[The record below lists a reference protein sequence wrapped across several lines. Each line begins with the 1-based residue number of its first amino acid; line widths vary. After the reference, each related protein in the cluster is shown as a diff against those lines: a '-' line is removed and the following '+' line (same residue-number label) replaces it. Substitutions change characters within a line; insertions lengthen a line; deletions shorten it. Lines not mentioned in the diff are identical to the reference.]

1 MKRKVVTI
9 SMPPQMVTWLQHR
22 VAMDREFTS
31 VSDYIRELVI
41 NDRERLKVKAR
52 CERKMEWRSIP
63 GSTYTKR
70 LR

>member
-1 MKRKVVTI
+1 
-9 SMPPQMVTWLQHR
+9 
-22 VAMDREFTS
+22 MDREFTS